1 MCGCGWPWGVGGL
14 SRFLTGCD
22 VVWQGGQSRWKSGLV
37 TELGGFPCCVAGSRW
52 PVSSG
57 VSC

>member
-1 MCGCGWPWGVGGL
+1 MYSCGWPWGVGGL

-22 VVWQGGQSRWKSGLV
+22 VVWKGGQSRWKGGLV

>member
-1 MCGCGWPWGVGGL
+1 MGGL

-22 VVWQGGQSRWKSGLV
+22 VVWQGGQSHWKGGLV
-37 TELGGFPCCVAGSRW
+37 IELGGFPCCVAGSQW

-57 VSC
+57 VSCWADSGWW